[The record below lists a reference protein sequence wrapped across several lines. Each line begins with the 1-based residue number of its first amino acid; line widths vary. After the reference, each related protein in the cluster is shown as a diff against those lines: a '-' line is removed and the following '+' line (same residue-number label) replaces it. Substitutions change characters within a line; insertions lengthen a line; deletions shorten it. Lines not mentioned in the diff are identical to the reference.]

1 MTKTPSP
8 ATPQPA
14 ICDYEGSTYRTDFWE
29 GKGRDYEDAVE
40 RIILRQFLPKA
51 ARRYVDFGAGFGRLI
66 NEADRYDEVV
76 IMDYSS
82 TMLQD
87 AQARLGRADR
97 YIYVNADVYRLPFA
111 PDSFDAGLL
120 CRVIHHLADAPTALK
135 QIRRS
140 FAAGGTFILEYAN
153 KLNLKAM
160 LRYALRRQ
168 NWSPYDLAPLE
179 FVKLNFDFHPAYITR
194 TLKAVGFTPRRR
206 RAASWLRLGAFK
218 KLLPLQ
224 AMVTVDRLLQPI
236 GAVMPYSPQIFVENT
251 VEGDAPISLTPRA
264 AMFICPITGAPLH
277 QEGDRMVSTADN
289 PQWAIRDGI
298 YDFKTPISA

>member
-87 AQARLGRADR
+87 AQARLGAQ
-97 YIYVNADVYRLPFA
+97 IAISTSTPMCIGCRLRQIASTLGYCAVSSTTWPMRR
-111 PDSFDAGLL
+111 LL
-120 CRVIHHLADAPTALK
+120 SSKFGA
-135 QIRRS
+135 
-140 FAAGGTFILEYAN
+140 
-153 KLNLKAM
+153 
-160 LRYALRRQ
+160 ALRQ
-168 NWSPYDLAPLE
+168 AAPL
-179 FVKLNFDFHPAYITR
+179 
-194 TLKAVGFTPRRR
+194 
-206 RAASWLRLGAFK
+206 S
-218 KLLPLQ
+218 
-224 AMVTVDRLLQPI
+224 
-236 GAVMPYSPQIFVENT
+236 
-251 VEGDAPISLTPRA
+251 
-264 AMFICPITGAPLH
+264 
-277 QEGDRMVSTADN
+277 
-289 PQWAIRDGI
+289 
-298 YDFKTPISA
+298 